1 MNKVLIK
8 LSAILIY
15 ITALLCLVKFKF
27 FLLFD
32 FKIMGMVFFGTC
44 LLTIAGYSKGMGRKK
59 IREKARWN
67 ASISGYMASFI
78 LIFSQLSSSKTYDN
92 ILYDM
97 ALNLRPLLYGLILQV
112 LLNEEEKEEKG
123 EKIEIREKICNIEK
137 AEVPLKVDLIVK
149 MKEEGLTEREI
160 EIAQAIYENL
170 SNKEIGDKLFI
181 TESTVKKH
189 TSNLYK
195 KLKVQNREQVKQ
207 WIKSNRHPD

>member
-1 MNKVLIK
+1 
-8 LSAILIY
+8 
-15 ITALLCLVKFKF
+15 
-27 FLLFD
+27 
-32 FKIMGMVFFGTC
+32 
-44 LLTIAGYSKGMGRKK
+44 
-59 IREKARWN
+59 
-67 ASISGYMASFI
+67 
-78 LIFSQLSSSKTYDN
+78 
-92 ILYDM
+92 M